1 MIKINIITGRHIGL
15 PLHIL
20 LFLCSLY
27 IPLYAEDVARI
38 IAKVN
43 NQVITSKDLDDY
55 SQAVQYRL
63 SDSEPDVSV
72 QTPEFRKQNL
82 RRLIEDKLILEEAK
96 KEKIVIP
103 LGMIDERLNQ
113 IIASHHSRAEF
124 EESLRQKGI
133 TVTQLK
139 EKIKEQYLMREIIKN
154 KVRFLISVLPQEVSA
169 YYAQNQD
176 QMYSPSAYFFY
187 LATAKDKGHLVKI
200 AKVISLDGLDKALN
214 DYPKDLIRLESTQD
228 ELRPQIAAVVIRLKK
243 SETEIAKIDD
253 LYYLIHLE
261 EISEPEL
268 LSLSEAQENIY
279 AYLFDKKFK
288 EKFTAWASSLEE
300 KAVIK
305 IYEEH

>member
-96 KEKIVIP
+96 KEKIVI
-103 LGMIDERLNQ
+103 
-113 IIASHHSRAEF
+113 
-124 EESLRQKGI
+124 
-133 TVTQLK
+133 
-139 EKIKEQYLMREIIKN
+139 
-154 KVRFLISVLPQEVSA
+154 
-169 YYAQNQD
+169 
-176 QMYSPSAYFFY
+176 
-187 LATAKDKGHLVKI
+187 
-200 AKVISLDGLDKALN
+200 
-214 DYPKDLIRLESTQD
+214 
-228 ELRPQIAAVVIRLKK
+228 
-243 SETEIAKIDD
+243 
-253 LYYLIHLE
+253 
-261 EISEPEL
+261 
-268 LSLSEAQENIY
+268 
-279 AYLFDKKFK
+279 
-288 EKFTAWASSLEE
+288 
-300 KAVIK
+300 
-305 IYEEH
+305 